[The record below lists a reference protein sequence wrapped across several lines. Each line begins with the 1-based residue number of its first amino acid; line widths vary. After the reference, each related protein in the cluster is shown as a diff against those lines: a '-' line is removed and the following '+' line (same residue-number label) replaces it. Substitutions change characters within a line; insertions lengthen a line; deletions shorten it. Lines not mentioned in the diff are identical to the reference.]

1 MTDIHE
7 AVKQL
12 SFTDLPYKAMRPCR
26 RRSKSLRSGDFGAAL
41 NFQSKV
47 IMSLAHHRHTQ
58 PHNVTTASNMAA
70 RLGWIG
76 LVRLTA
82 MDEPQ
87 PLGPSPAFPLP
98 SSSLSPSVCAKS
110 PDQVAACRAAVW
122 SNWLGFGNYWSTQ
135 LNVSVDKCYVMQS
148 WRIRSCFSRLQIHC
162 GNNTWTFHS
171 FSDCFLSNDYPFFKL
186 SSIFG
191 IRARGLIEGH

>member
-1 MTDIHE
+1 
-7 AVKQL
+7 
-12 SFTDLPYKAMRPCR
+12 MRPCR
-26 RRSKSLRSGDFGAAL
+26 RRSKNLKSGDFGAAL

-47 IMSLAHHRHTQ
+47 IMSLAHDRHTQ

-82 MDEPQ
+82 VDEPQ
-87 PLGPSPAFPLP
+87 PLGPSPAFPPPLLVSLTVCLCQVTRP
-98 SSSLSPSVCAKS
+98 SSCLP
-110 PDQVAACRAAVW
+110 RRGW

-148 WRIRSCFSRLQIHC
+148 WRIRSCFSRLQIHY
-162 GNNTWTFHS
+162 GNNTSTFHI
-171 FSDCFLSNDYPFFKL
+171 FSDCFFSNDYPCFKL